1 VPDHVEDITMC
12 RDKAFIRTKET
23 TQLSMD
29 ALDSIQIETTYDLT
43 GTHIYSDKPITVIV
57 GSRNVTNGD
66 VIAHTVE
73 QLVPSSHWGTE
84 FVLKNLGTSGYGDII
99 KMVSS
104 WPNTA
109 VEMNGYKSFE
119 MTTARITTVKRLDQ
133 GYWTY
138 IKASNPIQVILT
150 FLFVLRN

>member
-1 VPDHVEDITMC
+1 
-12 RDKAFIRTKET
+12 
-23 TQLSMD
+23 MD

-43 GTHIYSDKPITVIV
+43 GTYIYSDKPITVIV

-104 WPNTA
+104 WSNTT
-109 VEMNGYKSFE
+109 VKMNGYNSFE
-119 MTTARITTVKRLDQ
+119 MTTERQTTVKRLDQ
-133 GYWTY
+133 GHWTY
-138 IKASNPIQVILT
+138 IKASNPIQVNI
-150 FLFVLRN
+150 RRS